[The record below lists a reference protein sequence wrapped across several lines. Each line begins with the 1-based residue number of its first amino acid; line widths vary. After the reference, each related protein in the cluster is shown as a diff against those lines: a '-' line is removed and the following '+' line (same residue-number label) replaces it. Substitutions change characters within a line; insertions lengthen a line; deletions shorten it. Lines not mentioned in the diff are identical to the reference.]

1 MTNEQVGEAVIDAVI
16 PSFFSSIQL
25 VGVAM
30 YNASHSGMIFLF
42 CAAFGILYY
51 VRFVVRSAD
60 TVFARRYEK
69 SKRKMELDG
78 IPFRRANQARKARNS
93 SLISYLQRLSN
104 MLMHSLQDGLTISLN
119 HRIKIRIARHHE
131 MVKKWGQM
139 NLPSSSQGVFTSR
152 HNGNIS
158 PRSSPNRAV
167 GSVYLPPVEIA
178 SMIKSIK
185 TIGRH
190 GGAVD
195 SSKFGDTIG
204 GNNEPVI
211 TKSYVKVKTTKLF
224 TPLIH
229 LDPDDLISC
238 LRSRLL
244 TMSGEIDEEFFEVT
258 ADDLHDEFKIALKI
272 FCPDGVLMSEI
283 EQTEA
288 CELFFIWKETQ
299 NYHFSVSYCNG
310 SCRQIRMINFE
321 LFKNWFIN
329 ELVTVLHNNLTDR
342 LLDHTLRQAPSMR
355 KRLSTISASYVDTS
369 SPLKQRYSIPRL
381 DMKGLNTVTPESLTD
396 RSDLPSGD
404 RDQLIIS
411 RYMNDATRRDPTM
424 RRKTISLTTTSRRR
438 SHHHGNDDT
447 DATRARSRT
456 LEGKLAGGD
465 MPPHDPTMREKTT
478 SLTTTPRRRS
488 HHHGNDDT
496 DATRARSRTLEDEL
510 AGGDISPQNLHEMIL
525 SRLNADET
533 RHDLTMRRKTISLT
547 TTSRRRSHHHG
558 NDDTNATRARSR
570 TLEGKLA
577 GGDMPPHDPT
587 MREKTITLTTTSR
600 RRSHHHGNDGNT
612 VSVESNLTSSET
624 TPRDWNTAITAA
636 LTDDRV
642 FYDEIPLASKTAY
655 PKRPL
660 NRHLV
665 LEKVMSLETPLTSS
679 EVSPRESLGRRVW
692 QLQDNDQP
700 ADDSTLGL
708 TPNSTTIPPRPF
720 RYKRLGRKDLKVG
733 TIESLSRNSS
743 ASPRQRHEMILSR
756 LKWISRI
763 VLEKFFDVNRRNS
776 LTVVSE
782 CLHPRLRIR

>member
-1 MTNEQVGEAVIDAVI
+1 MICIMTNEQVGEAVIDAVI

-69 SKRKMELDG
+69 LKRKMELDG

-167 GSVYLPPVEIA
+167 GSVYLPPLEIA

-195 SSKFGDTIG
+195 SPKFGDTMG

-488 HHHGNDDT
+488 HHHGND
-496 DATRARSRTLEDEL
+496 
-510 AGGDISPQNLHEMIL
+510 
-525 SRLNADET
+525 
-533 RHDLTMRRKTISLT
+533 
-547 TTSRRRSHHHG
+547 
-558 NDDTNATRARSR
+558 
-570 TLEGKLA
+570 
-577 GGDMPPHDPT
+577 
-587 MREKTITLTTTSR
+587 
-600 RRSHHHGNDGNT
+600 GNT

-756 LKWISRI
+756 LK
-763 VLEKFFDVNRRNS
+763 
-776 LTVVSE
+776 
-782 CLHPRLRIR
+782 

>member
-1 MTNEQVGEAVIDAVI
+1 MRKCREGRLNYLGTISFVLIALPMICIMTNEQVGEAVIDAVI

-131 MVKKWGQM
+131 MLKKWGQM

-167 GSVYLPPVEIA
+167 GSVYLPPLEIA

-190 GGAVD
+190 GKAVD
-195 SSKFGDTIG
+195 SPKFGDTMG

-238 LRSRLL
+238 LRSRLV

-465 MPPHDPTMREKTT
+465 MPPHDPTMREKTIT
-478 SLTTTPRRRS
+478 LTTTSRRRS

-510 AGGDISPQNLHEMIL
+510 AGGDMPP
-525 SRLNADET
+525 
-533 RHDLTMRRKTISLT
+533 HDLTMRRKTISLT
-547 TTSRRRSHHHG
+547 TT
-558 NDDTNATRARSR
+558 
-570 TLEGKLA
+570 
-577 GGDMPPHDPT
+577 P
-587 MREKTITLTTTSR
+587 R

-756 LKWISRI
+756 LK
-763 VLEKFFDVNRRNS
+763 
-776 LTVVSE
+776 
-782 CLHPRLRIR
+782 

>member
-1 MTNEQVGEAVIDAVI
+1 MICIMTNEQVGEAVIDAVI

-42 CAAFGILYY
+42 CAAFGISYY

-167 GSVYLPPVEIA
+167 GSVYLPPLEIA

-195 SSKFGDTIG
+195 SPKFGDTMG

-465 MPPHDPTMREKTT
+465 MPPHDPTMREKTI
-478 SLTTTPRRRS
+478 SLTTTSRRRS

-510 AGGDISPQNLHEMIL
+510 AGGDMPP
-525 SRLNADET
+525 
-533 RHDLTMRRKTISLT
+533 HDPTMRRKTISLT
-547 TTSRRRSHHHG
+547 TT
-558 NDDTNATRARSR
+558 
-570 TLEGKLA
+570 
-577 GGDMPPHDPT
+577 P
-587 MREKTITLTTTSR
+587 R

-665 LEKVMSLETPLTSS
+665 LEKVVSLETPLTSS

-700 ADDSTLGL
+700 ADDSTVGL

-720 RYKRLGRKDLKVG
+720 RYERLGRKDLKVG

-756 LKWISRI
+756 LK
-763 VLEKFFDVNRRNS
+763 
-776 LTVVSE
+776 
-782 CLHPRLRIR
+782 

>member
-1 MTNEQVGEAVIDAVI
+1 MICIMTNEQVGEAVIDAVI

-42 CAAFGILYY
+42 CAAFGISYY

-167 GSVYLPPVEIA
+167 GSVYLPPLEIA

-195 SSKFGDTIG
+195 SPKFGDTMG

-456 LEGKLAGGD
+456 LE
-465 MPPHDPTMREKTT
+465 
-478 SLTTTPRRRS
+478 
-488 HHHGNDDT
+488 
-496 DATRARSRTLEDEL
+496 DEL

-533 RHDLTMRRKTISLT
+533 RHDLTMREKTTSLT
-547 TTSRRRSHHHG
+547 TTPRRMSHHHG

-587 MREKTITLTTTSR
+587 MREKTITLTTTSRRRSHHHGNDDTDATRARSRTLEGKLAGGDMPPHDLTMRRKTISLTTTPR

-665 LEKVMSLETPLTSS
+665 LEKVVSLETPLTSS

-700 ADDSTLGL
+700 ADDSTVGL

-720 RYKRLGRKDLKVG
+720 RYERLGRKDLKVG

-756 LKWISRI
+756 LK
-763 VLEKFFDVNRRNS
+763 
-776 LTVVSE
+776 
-782 CLHPRLRIR
+782 